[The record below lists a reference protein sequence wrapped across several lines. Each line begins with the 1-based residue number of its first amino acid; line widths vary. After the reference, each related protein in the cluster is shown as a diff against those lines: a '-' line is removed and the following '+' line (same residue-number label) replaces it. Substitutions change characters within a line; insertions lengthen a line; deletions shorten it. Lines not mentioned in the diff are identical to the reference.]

1 MVFVLC
7 GINIAALTLFWFKLR
22 ERSLKRIYFTIFFSC
37 YVFTYF
43 GGIVLASVL
52 FSVLG
57 IEKISTSDDT
67 TWRLVGLA
75 EAGLISF
82 LLGYWIAAPLRRFV
96 RKGGPIEWDQRTAS
110 LIFVLTM
117 AFVVSMLVYVAS
129 SGGPVLFKSGGYQN
143 RYDANIGMGGYS
155 LFFSMGLVAC
165 TLVSLRSVKKR
176 EKRMAMFYTALYCA
190 LTFVVLG
197 GYRQL
202 GFAAL
207 FSSGVIL
214 LLRRD
219 ITFRGFVWLSGGLIF
234 MTLLV
239 AIFRYTGTDSDD
251 NGGLAG
257 RLFIFLYDGFAP
269 VDAFY
274 NILSFCRNGDVGLNI
289 FWNQFL
295 TAVPRWVWSEKPL
308 IVLNAGNFYTQNIL
322 GRTNSITYSPTLLGE
337 LYLIGGVAGC
347 LIGTFVSGILLRI
360 FDEII
365 LRSRNRTLVAF
376 AFSFAFVFVFNL
388 YREGLGVFITK
399 IVLYGAALVAMQFL
413 TELIFHSSART
424 RLRGG

>member
-7 GINIAALTLFWFKLR
+7 GINIAALILFWFKFR

-57 IEKISTSDDT
+57 IEKISTSDET
-67 TWRLVGLA
+67 TWKLVVLA
-75 EAGLISF
+75 DASLISF
-82 LLGYWIAAPLRRFV
+82 LFGYWVAAPLRRFV
-96 RKGGPIEWDQRTAS
+96 KKGGFIEWDKRTSA
-110 LIFVLTM
+110 LTFVLVV
-117 AFVVSMLVYVAS
+117 AFVVSMLVYVVG
-129 SGGPVLFKSGGYQN
+129 SGGPVLFKAGGYQN

-165 TLVSLRSVKKR
+165 TLLSLRSAKKR
-176 EKRMAMFYTALYCA
+176 EKRVAVFYTALYCA
-190 LTFVVLG
+190 LTFIVLG

-219 ITFRGFVWLSGGLIF
+219 ITFRGFMWLSGGLIL

-239 AIFRYTGTDSDD
+239 AIFRYTGTDADD

-257 RLFIFLYDGFAP
+257 RLFIFLYDGFTP

-274 NILSFCRNGDVGLNI
+274 NIISFCRNSDVGVNV

-322 GRTNSITYSPTLLGE
+322 GRTDSITYSPTLLGE
-337 LYLIGGVAGC
+337 LYLIGGVTGC
-347 LIGTFVSGILLRI
+347 LVGTFVSGVLLRI

-365 LRSRNRTLVAF
+365 LRSGNRILVAF
-376 AFSFAFVFVFNL
+376 TFSFGFVFVFNL
-388 YREGLGVFITK
+388 YREGLGVLITK
-399 IVLYGAALVAMQFL
+399 VVLYGAALITMKFL
-413 TELIFHSSART
+413 SELIFHGSART
-424 RLRGG
+424 RLRV